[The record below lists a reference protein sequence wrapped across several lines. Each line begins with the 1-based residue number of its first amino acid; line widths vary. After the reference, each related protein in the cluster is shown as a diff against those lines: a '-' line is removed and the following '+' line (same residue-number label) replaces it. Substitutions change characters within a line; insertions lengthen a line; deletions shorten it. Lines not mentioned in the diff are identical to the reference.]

1 MIKSISIIT
10 ENQSQKVSFESTIDS
25 SVTIDCSAIVAQSIT
40 SFDIEIV
47 FVEPIA
53 LFRNHDYTWV
63 QLTQELVANDFSPKI
78 IKLANGFYIQPNK
91 NYGIWQVS
99 NNNTKKLIWKF
110 NPQFSNPLATYTG
123 SSNEKKIE
131 SANSTFDFTGMPTLF
146 FSQKGAIEFSRSKIP
161 FVGIA
166 CFTDHCDFDT
176 PENLVKQRLFFKENN
191 IKVTKGFFLNHFSK
205 REDNASFQNQSHE
218 LMLWKN
224 DQHEL
229 CYHSLSQSIKSKEES
244 LLDFKSFSQT
254 LEAETWIDHG
264 YQPYNLSM
272 YKKEAIDERLF
283 LQTLI
288 DNNITILW
296 NYIDS
301 GTATDKVLNQLNTN
315 CFTLKSFYNGLK
327 NHTFKTKIALIIK
340 NAIVHYY
347 ADEKLIKAYSNLA
360 ASFKK
365 MMKARTFPSG
375 IHFCKKVAQV
385 AFPLMKLLV
394 FWNWV
399 SQKKYPLARYQNL
412 FFKHKIGDHSFIIFQ
427 TIELLDFI
435 NALNPSSIQELIQQK
450 GVFIGHTYFSV
461 PMEYHKGK
469 IFDKNGEVNP
479 KVRANFNELGKQI
492 RANTLWNPT
501 LIELVQHWL
510 AYQETE
516 VAIDGNGT
524 MIVKNEASIPY
535 KIVT

>member
-1 MIKSISIIT
+1 MIKSITIVA
-10 ENQSQKVSFESTIDS
+10 EKYNQNVVVDS
-25 SVTIDCSAIVAQSIT
+25 NFDSKITIDCSTIVAQSIA
-40 SFDIEIV
+40 SFDIEIC
-47 FVEPIA
+47 FLEPIA
-53 LFRNHDYTWV
+53 LFRNHDYSWV
-63 QLTQELVANDFSPKI
+63 QLTQELIANDFSPKI
-78 IKLANGFYIQPNK
+78 IKLASGIYIQPNK

-99 NNNTKKLIWKF
+99 KKEDRKLIWRF
-110 NPQFSNPLATYTG
+110 NPKFSNPLATYTG
-123 SSNEKKIE
+123 SNNEKKVE
-131 SANSTFDFTGMPTLF
+131 SANSTFDFTAMPTLF

-161 FVGIA
+161 FVATA

-176 PENLVKQRLFFKENN
+176 PESLVKQRLFFKENN

-205 REDNASFQNQSHE
+205 REDNASFQHQSQE
-218 LMLWKN
+218 LIQWKN

-244 LLDFKSFSQT
+244 LFDFKSFSQT
-254 LEAETWIDHG
+254 LDAITWIDHG

-272 YKKEAIDERLF
+272 YKKEEIDEQLF

-288 DNNITILW
+288 KNNIKILW

-301 GTATDKVLNQLNTN
+301 GTATHNVLNQLNTN
-315 CFTLKSFYNGLK
+315 QFTLQSFYKGLK
-327 NHTFKTKIALIIK
+327 NQSVKTRIALLIK

-347 ADEKLIKAYSNLA
+347 ANEKLIKAYSNLA
-360 ASFKK
+360 TSFKK
-365 MMKARTFPSG
+365 MTKSKSLFSG
-375 IHFCKKVAQV
+375 INFCKKVLQL
-385 AFPLMKLLV
+385 AFPLLKLLV
-394 FWNWV
+394 FWDV
-399 SQKKYPLARYQNL
+399 MKKEKYPLARFQNL
-412 FFKHKIGDHSFIIFQ
+412 FFTHKIGTDTFIIFQ

-435 NALNPSSIQELIQQK
+435 NALNPSSVDHLIQQK

-469 IFDKNGEVNP
+469 IFDKNGEVNSA
-479 KVRANFNELGKQI
+479 VEANFNYIGNQI
-492 RANTLWNPT
+492 LESKIWNPT

-516 VAIDGNGT
+516 VSIDANRT
-524 MIVKNEASIPY
+524 MIVKNDTSIPY

>member
-1 MIKSISIIT
+1 MINSITIIA
-10 ENQSQKVSFESTIDS
+10 ENYNQKVSFDSTIDS
-25 SVTIDCSAIVAQSIT
+25 RITIDCATIISKSIA
-40 SFDIEIV
+40 SFDIEIT
-47 FVEPIA
+47 FLEPIA

-146 FSQKGAIEFSRSKIP
+146 FSKNGAIEFSRSKIP

-205 REDNASFQNQSHE
+205 REDNASFQNQSQE

-412 FFKHKIGDHSFIIFQ
+412 FFKHK
-427 TIELLDFI
+427 
-435 NALNPSSIQELIQQK
+435 N
-450 GVFIGHTYFSV
+450 
-461 PMEYHKGK
+461 
-469 IFDKNGEVNP
+469 
-479 KVRANFNELGKQI
+479 
-492 RANTLWNPT
+492 
-501 LIELVQHWL
+501 
-510 AYQETE
+510 
-516 VAIDGNGT
+516 
-524 MIVKNEASIPY
+524 
-535 KIVT
+535 